1 MDQEY
6 QPAGLVPFAVS
17 LLEERVPVGTIDS
30 VTTLEGGGFL
40 VHRPFPTA
48 RLDHIGPFLLLDEMG
63 PADNAPGE
71 AKGAPDHPHRGFET
85 VTYVLAGEIEHK
97 DSQGNRGLITPGD
110 VQWMTAG
117 AGIVHSEMPSSRIMR
132 QGGRAHGFQLWVNLP
147 RKAKWHRPRY
157 QDLAAADMPIVE
169 FPGGSAVVISGHTH
183 GVDGAADTFL
193 PANYLHLKVYPEDE
207 VSLEIEPG
215 HQAFVYVFRGDGMVG
230 MGRAPMTA
238 GQMAVFER
246 GDGSLKLIGGESG
259 FEAMVGS
266 AEPLDEPVARY
277 GPFVMNTREEIV
289 QAFDDYRSGKM
300 GSIEPELS
308 DSMEHG

>member
-1 MDQEY
+1 M
-6 QPAGLVPFAVS
+6 S
-17 LLEERVPVGTIDS
+17 LLEERSALGTIDAI
-30 VTTLEGGGFL
+30 TTLEGGGFL

-117 AGIVHSEMPSSRIMR
+117 AGIVHSEMPSSRIMS

-147 RKAKWHRPRY
+147 QKAKWHRPRY

-193 PANYLHLKVYPEDE
+193 PANYLHLKVYPEEE

-215 HQAFVYVFRGDGMVG
+215 HQAFVYMFRGDGTVG
-230 MGRAPMTA
+230 GAREAIAA

-246 GDGSLKLIGGESG
+246 GDGSLKIVGGDEG
-259 FEAMVGS
+259 LEAMVGS

-277 GPFVMNTREEIV
+277 GPFVMNTREEIE

-308 DSMEHG
+308 GSMEHG